1 MLNAEPRRRLAQN
14 EKKQYVANEE
24 YKEVPGAVLRVGNL
38 LHSASDGLHS
48 ADDAV
53 LTASGPGSEMVHG
66 FMDNTEVFQVMV
78 NAPSRIGFADAP
90 QDSKELRWKAEVFPL
105 PPPAG
110 AHQGGGL
117 QG

>member
-1 MLNAEPRRRLAQN
+1 MPNAEPRRRLAQN

-66 FMDNTEVFQVMV
+66 FMDNTEVFHVMV
-78 NAPSRIGFADAP
+78 NA
-90 QDSKELRWKAEVFPL
+90 L
-105 PPPAG
+105 
-110 AHQGGGL
+110 GL
-117 QG
+117 GRVE